1 MAQGKAKANKSQ
13 NTKNIL
19 ESLKDIG
26 TGSLD
31 SFKNDLLTPQYE
43 DFFGELLGSS
53 QKNKKFSGELTPGES
68 LSINDVITGKEEENE
83 KLKGQLALERR
94 LVEEERILVERK
106 SGELK
111 VRLSAL
117 EGETLKV
124 AQATQS
130 LAEETKVAI
139 LQVSANPGEYHIAF
153 LENLLE
159 LLKDFRKKIEDA
171 SIWLASTNKRALK
184 KNFWGKYKAYGAK
197 FLLAPDHYLQR
208 SAG

>member
-1 MAQGKAKANKSQ
+1 MAQGKAKDNKNQ
-13 NTKNIL
+13 KTKNIL

-26 TGSLD
+26 GGTLD

-43 DFFGELLGSS
+43 DLFGELLGQP
-53 QKNKKFSGELTPGES
+53 QKGKKFSGELAPGEP
-68 LSINDVITGKEEENE
+68 LTINDVISGKEEENE
-83 KLKGQLALERR
+83 KLKGQLQLERR
-94 LVEEERILVERK
+94 LIEEERILVVRK
-106 SGELK
+106 SNELK

-117 EGETLKV
+117 ESETLKIT
-124 AQATQS
+124 QATQS
-130 LAEETKVAI
+130 LEEETKIAI
-139 LQVSANPGEYHIAF
+139 MQVSANPGEYHVAF

-159 LLKDFRKKIEDA
+159 FLKDFRKKIEDA
-171 SIWLASTNKRALK
+171 STWLASSNKRALK